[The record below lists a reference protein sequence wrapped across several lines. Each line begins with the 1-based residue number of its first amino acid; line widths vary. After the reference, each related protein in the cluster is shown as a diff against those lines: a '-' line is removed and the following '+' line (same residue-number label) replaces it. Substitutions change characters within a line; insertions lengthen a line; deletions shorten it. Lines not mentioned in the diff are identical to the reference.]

1 METLNAISTMIGSLG
16 FPIVMALIL
25 FWYMT
30 KQEERH
36 TEESNSMRDA
46 INELKIAITK
56 LVDRLGGGGDA

>member
-16 FPIVMALIL
+16 FPIVMSLIL

-36 TEESNSMRDA
+36 AEESNSMRDA